1 MRAVSGAMA
10 AALVLSGCA
19 GKVNKATTAP
29 AVPVSPLAQPAD
41 VSYGT
46 ILAERPVTV
55 EAADSLGPAVAGPAT
70 GGTAGSA
77 SGGDVRSS
85 ILAAIGDAGPGVQ
98 ASGGV
103 EAGVPTDNVI
113 EFIILVDDGRTIS
126 VVQSNGFKL
135 GPGARVMIIHGAETR
150 LAPPAH
156 G

>member
-10 AALVLSGCA
+10 VALVLSGCA
-19 GKVNKATTAP
+19 GKVNKAVTAP
-29 AVPVSPLAQPAD
+29 AVPVSPLVQPAN

-55 EAADSLGPAVAGPAT
+55 GAADSLGPAVAGPAAS
-70 GGTAGSA
+70 GTAGSA
-77 SGGDVRSS
+77 GGGDVRSS
-85 ILAAIGDAGPGVQ
+85 ILAAIGDGGAGVQ
-98 ASGGV
+98 AGGEA
-103 EAGVPTDNVI
+103 EAGVPTDNVT

-135 GPGARVMIIHGAETR
+135 APGARVMIIHGAETR